1 MVTKT
6 ESKQAPQEQAKP
18 QEGLQRIAFPF
29 TVIIGQE
36 RMKLALILNAIN
48 PQIGGVL
55 IRGERGTGKT
65 IAVRGLSD
73 VLPMINVVTDCRFHC
88 NPEDPSEMCA
98 ECRAKFER
106 GEHLH
111 SEKRKV
117 HIAELPIGATEDRVI
132 GTLNIEKAI
141 KEGIKA
147 LDLGILADAN
157 RGILYV
163 DNINLLDDHVVDVLL
178 DSAAMGVNVVERE
191 GISVSHPAKFIL
203 FGTMNPEEG
212 ELRPQLHD
220 RLALQVAAFTVN
232 DLKSRVQI
240 VKHAEEYEKNP
251 EAFRQKY
258 EKETRALTAKIEEAK
273 KFLPSVEIPADYL
286 RIIARISTELDVDGH
301 RPDIIVVRA
310 AMTHA
315 AFEGRNIVN
324 EDDLRLAAE
333 LTLNFRMR
341 RTPFEEATLGASKFQ
356 QVLDHAKLMEEQ
368 AKQRQAKKLEMKE
381 ARIKAKKLEMKQ
393 ARRAKAQ
400 PQAEGKT
407 PGTAKTKAVAS
418 AVKSETKGEEA

>member
-1 MVTKT
+1 MATKT
-6 ESKQAPQEQAKP
+6 EPKKTQEQAP
-18 QEGLQRIAFPF
+18 TGLQRIAYPF
-29 TVIIGQE
+29 AAIIGQE

-65 IAVRGLSD
+65 IAVRGLAD
-73 VLPMINVVTDCRFHC
+73 VLPQIKVVSDCRFHC
-88 NPEDPSEMCA
+88 NPDDPAEMCA
-98 ECRAKFER
+98 SCRDRFDK
-106 GEHLH
+106 GEKLPW
-111 SEKRKV
+111 ETRKV
-117 HIAELPIGATEDRVI
+117 HIAELPIGATEDRAI

-240 VKHAEEYEKNP
+240 VKNAEDYEKNP
-251 EAFRQKY
+251 EAFRSKY
-258 EKETRALTAKIEEAK
+258 EAETKALTAKIEAAK
-273 KFLPSVEIPADYL
+273 KFLPKVEIPADFL

-301 RPDIIVVRA
+301 RPDIIVVRT

-315 AFEGRNIVN
+315 AFEGRKTVT

-341 RTPFEEATLGASKFQ
+341 RTPFEEATLGTSKFQ
-356 QVLDHAKLMEEQ
+356 QVLDHAKNMEEQ
-368 AKQRQAKKLEMKE
+368 AKQRLAKRQATVAQKAEAAEPKAKSKGKE
-381 ARIKAKKLEMKQ
+381 A
-393 ARRAKAQ
+393 
-400 PQAEGKT
+400 
-407 PGTAKTKAVAS
+407 
-418 AVKSETKGEEA
+418 

>member
-6 ESKQAPQEQAKP
+6 EPKQAKEKTQKP
-18 QEGLQRIAFPF
+18 QDSLQRVPFPF
-29 TVIIGQE
+29 VAIIGQE

-73 VLPMINVVTDCRFHC
+73 VLPEIKVVSDCRFHC
-88 NPEDPSEMCA
+88 SPTDPSEMCVT
-98 ECRAKFER
+98 CRERFEK

-111 SEKRKV
+111 AEPRKV

-132 GTLNIEKAI
+132 GTMNIEKAI

-178 DSAAMGVNVVERE
+178 DSAAMGINVVERE

-258 EKETRALTAKIEEAK
+258 KKETKELTAKIEAAR
-273 KFLPSVEIPADYL
+273 KFLPSVEIPAAFL

-301 RPDIIVVRA
+301 RPDIIAVRT
-310 AMTHA
+310 AMAHA
-315 AFEGRNIVN
+315 AFEERQMVN

-341 RTPFEEATLGASKFQ
+341 RTPFEEATLGTSKFQ
-356 QVLDHAKLMEEQ
+356 QVLDHAKLMEAQ
-368 AKQRQAKKLEMKE
+368 AKERQVRKEEVLRERQAKKAAAE
-381 ARIKAKKLEMKQ
+381 ANAK
-393 ARRAKAQ
+393 
-400 PQAEGKT
+400 
-407 PGTAKTKAVAS
+407 TAKPKAVAK
-418 AVKSETKGEEA
+418 AVKSETKSKEA

>member
-1 MVTKT
+1 MVPTAKSTK
-6 ESKQAPQEQAKP
+6 AKLETRKP
-18 QEGLQRIAFPF
+18 PTGLKRIPFPF
-29 TVIIGQE
+29 VAIIGQE

-73 VLPMINVVTDCRFHC
+73 VLPSIRTVSDCRFCC
-88 NPEDPSEMCA
+88 NPDDPSEMCLT
-98 ECRAKFER
+98 CREKFDR
-106 GEHLH
+106 GEHFH
-111 SEKRKV
+111 TEKKQV
-117 HIAELPIGATEDRVI
+117 HIAELPVGATEDRVL

-191 GISVSHPAKFIL
+191 GISVSHPAKFLL

-232 DLKSRVQI
+232 DLQSRVQI
-240 VKHAEEYEKNP
+240 VKLAEAYENNP
-251 EAFRQKY
+251 QAFHRKY
-258 EKETRALTAKIEEAK
+258 AEKTRALTKEIEKARE
-273 KFLPSVEIPADYL
+273 FLPFVEMPPEYL

-301 RPDIIVVRA
+301 RPDIIVART

-315 AFEGRNIVN
+315 AFKGRKVVT

-341 RTPFEEATLGASKFQ
+341 RTPFEEATLGTSKFQ
-356 QVLDHAKLMEEQ
+356 QVLDHAKLMEEKSQ
-368 AKQRQAKKLEMKE
+368 QVKAKQ
-381 ARIKAKKLEMKQ
+381 LEMKQ
-393 ARRAKAQ
+393 ARSKKIPPPAKAK
-400 PQAEGKT
+400 AKA
-407 PGTAKTKAVAS
+407 PGTAKPKALTRKA
-418 AVKSETKGEEA
+418 

>member
-6 ESKQAPQEQAKP
+6 ETTEAPEKKAKSG
-18 QEGLQRIAFPF
+18 EGLQRIPFPF
-29 TVIIGQE
+29 VAIIGQE

-65 IAVRGLSD
+65 IAVRGLAD
-73 VLPMINVVTDCRFHC
+73 VLPLIKAVSDCRFHC
-88 NPEDPSEMCA
+88 NPDDPSEMCVT
-98 ECRAKFER
+98 CRERFEK
-106 GEHLH
+106 GEDLH
-111 SEKRKV
+111 GEQRKV
-117 HIAELPIGATEDRVI
+117 HIAELPIGATEDRAI

-163 DNINLLDDHVVDVLL
+163 DNINLLDDHVVDILL

-240 VKHAEEYEKNP
+240 VKYAEEYENNP
-251 EAFRQKY
+251 EAFRKKF
-258 EKETRALTAKIEEAK
+258 EKETKELTAKIEAAR
-273 KFLPSVEIPADYL
+273 KFLPSVEIPADFL

-301 RPDIIVVRA
+301 RPDIIVVRTA
-310 AMTHA
+310 LTHA
-315 AFEGRNIVN
+315 AFEGRKMVT

-341 RTPFEEATLGASKFQ
+341 RTPFEEATLGTSKFQ
-356 QVLDHAKLMEEQ
+356 QVLDHAKQMEEQ
-368 AKQRQAKKLEMKE
+368 AKQRKEKLAATRLEAAKKKVVTSAATSKTKSKE
-381 ARIKAKKLEMKQ
+381 A
-393 ARRAKAQ
+393 
-400 PQAEGKT
+400 
-407 PGTAKTKAVAS
+407 
-418 AVKSETKGEEA
+418 

>member
-1 MVTKT
+1 MATKIEPKT
-6 ESKQAPQEQAKP
+6 QEQA
-18 QEGLQRIAFPF
+18 QTGLQRIAYPF
-29 TVIIGQE
+29 AAIIGQE

-65 IAVRGLSD
+65 IAVRGLAD
-73 VLPMINVVTDCRFHC
+73 VLPMIKVVSDCRFHC
-88 NPEDPSEMCA
+88 NPDDPSEMCA
-98 ECRAKFER
+98 SCRERFEK
-106 GEHLH
+106 GEKLPR
-111 SEKRKV
+111 EMRRV
-117 HIAELPIGATEDRVI
+117 HIAELPIGATEDRAI

-240 VKHAEEYEKNP
+240 VKNAEEYEKNP
-251 EAFRQKY
+251 EAFRDKY
-258 EKETRALTAKIEEAK
+258 VNETKALTAKIEAAR
-273 KFLPSVEIPADYL
+273 KFLPQVEIPTGYL

-301 RPDIIVVRA
+301 RPDIIVVRT

-315 AFEGRNIVN
+315 AFEGRKQVT

-341 RTPFEEATLGASKFQ
+341 RTPFEEATLGTSKFQ
-356 QVLDHAKLMEEQ
+356 QVLDHAKKMEEQ
-368 AKQRQAKKLEMKE
+368 ARERLAKRQATISQKAE
-381 ARIKAKKLEMKQ
+381 AAAPKTVAGAVK
-393 ARRAKAQ
+393 
-400 PQAEGKT
+400 GKT
-407 PGTAKTKAVAS
+407 K
-418 AVKSETKGEEA
+418 